1 MNVVEYYFSPDEGG
15 FWRWQDD
22 GNVVAWSDG
31 STIAFR
37 AELLAVYRRLSTSAL
52 PPFGAVLLLMAAC
65 RESWRESPKK
75 FDTLHRRL
83 LKFVTSKEREEFL
96 DRVAAGLDRVCALPE
111 KLRAYTGAKAELAAM
126 VFEDQRETP
135 PPRAY
140 ERLIAELEQGIGERP
155 ETQRTARI
163 DVDRLLRDLNW
174 LHRGL
179 HRVDA
184 EALAARLQTGLEQPL
199 EPADVELPTAAGARR
214 LLAEL
219 QDDEELGGIA
229 RLAKQLLPTV
239 HLPTPLS
246 YPDDLPVGGVSDI
259 SNRGSLDRL
268 LLSELAHEDLT
279 LAVRVAMNEALYL
292 RREVP
297 PTPPP
302 RRRIV
307 LLDSGLRMWGV
318 PRVYAAAVGL
328 AFAADARDDTAIDV
342 LRPAGGE
349 LCDVDFASSVGIASH
364 LEVLDHRLHPGE
376 ALPAL
381 TERMEELHENTD
393 VVIVTGADVYSDH
406 EFRRLL
412 TEQAWPEVHVATVDR
427 DGRFEL
433 HLQTPRGAK
442 PLRQAQFALDD
453 ILQPPQK
460 PTTSLVSSYEVRPTI
475 FCEPSFP
482 LLLSHP
488 KDAERSWHVQDFGA
502 LTYARD
508 GRLLHWADAEHGARQ
523 IAEGLPPGALHW
535 AGSRAENGMI
545 PAVIGKL
552 SGKGLYAV
560 QIYTSG
566 SCRWSRLQIDMPQPK
581 FAFVHHLTVF
591 AADGTH
597 LIACGLTSGQTL
609 ARLSTAEL
617 RHEGGRFFSNS
628 HERGTRVWKA
638 ASFNGSQVVLTDF
651 YTESL
656 ERTRLLGVFETVNH
670 EGPYG
675 IRRDGS
681 LWNFGTNQARRVRQ
695 LETYPPTMVR
705 GASRNGK
712 RLVLATTPHPPRGD
726 VLLDVGTL
734 VTEGIPAGRSL
745 PEALEMELFRTIKP
759 VTLRHR
765 FQGVGVDTQDR
776 LTLIGR
782 RDSCWPLTYD
792 RRDGTIR
799 LPSQPVA
806 VQLKTRAAFETL
818 DQSREN
824 RYGLAV
830 AKFGETGRAILDE
843 RGLLHLQ
850 STDSSVPEMTLVLV
864 EGAIAG
870 WVAGVGLWGPDYF
883 TGESP
888 ALSERRAK
896 RDHLQAFV
904 QRIV

>member
-1 MNVVEYYFSPDEGG
+1 MNVIEYYFSPDENA

-22 GNVVAWSDG
+22 GNVVAWTDG

-52 PPFGAVLLLMAAC
+52 PPFGAVLLLLAAC
-65 RESWRESPKK
+65 RESWREPPKK
-75 FDTLHRRL
+75 FNTLHRRL
-83 LKFVTSKEREEFL
+83 LTFVNSTEREGFL
-96 DRVAAGLDRVCALPE
+96 DSVAAGLDKVCALPE
-111 KLRAYTGAKAELAAM
+111 KLRTYTGAKAELAAM

-140 ERLIAELEQGIGERP
+140 ERLIAELEQGVGERL
-155 ETQRTARI
+155 ETRRTSRV

-179 HRVDA
+179 NRVDA
-184 EALAARLQTGLEQPL
+184 GALAARLQTGLEQPL
-199 EPADVELPTAAGARR
+199 APADVELPTAAGARR

-219 QDDEELGGIA
+219 QDDDELGGIA

-268 LLSELAHEDLT
+268 LLSELAHDDLT

-297 PTPPP
+297 PTPPL

-328 AFAADARDDTAIDV
+328 AFAADARNDTAIDV
-342 LRPAGGE
+342 VRPAGGE
-349 LCDVDFASSVGIASH
+349 LCDVDFGSSVGIASH

-376 ALPAL
+376 ALSAL
-381 TERMEELHENTD
+381 AERMENFRESTD
-393 VVIVTGADVYSDH
+393 VVIVTGADVYADR

-412 TEQAWPEVHVATVDR
+412 AEQAWPEVHVATVDR
-427 DGRFEL
+427 DGRFDL
-433 HLQTPRGAK
+433 QLQTPRGAK
-442 PLRQAQFALDD
+442 SLRQAQFALDD
-453 ILQPPQK
+453 ILQPPKK
-460 PTTSLVSSYEVRPTI
+460 PTTSLVSSYEVRPAI
-475 FCEPSFP
+475 FSEPNFP

-488 KDAERSWHVQDFGA
+488 KDAERSWYVSDFGA

-508 GRLLHWADAEHGARQ
+508 GRLLHWADAHHGARQ
-523 IAEGLPPGALHW
+523 IAEGLPPGNLLW

-552 SGKGLYAV
+552 SAQGLYAV

-566 SCRWSRLQIDMPQPK
+566 SCRWSRLQIDIAHPK
-581 FAFVHHLTVF
+581 YAFVYQLTAFVGD
-591 AADGTH
+591 ATH
-597 LIACGLTSGQTL
+597 LVACGLASGQTV
-609 ARLSTAEL
+609 ARLSTAEH

-638 ASFNGSQVVLTDF
+638 ASFNGSQAVLTDF

-656 ERTRLLGVFETVNH
+656 ERTRLVGVFETVAQ

-675 IRRDGS
+675 VRRDGA
-681 LWNFGTNQARRVRQ
+681 LWNFGTNHPRRVRQ
-695 LETYPPTMVR
+695 LESYPPLMMR
-705 GASRNGK
+705 GVSRNGK
-712 RLVLATTPHPPRGD
+712 RLVLSTTPHPPRGD

-734 VTEGIPAGRSL
+734 VTESIPAGRSL
-745 PEALEMELFRTIKP
+745 SEALETELFRTIKP

-782 RDSCWPLTYD
+782 RDSYWPLTYD
-792 RRDGTIR
+792 GRDGTIR

-806 VQLKTRAAFETL
+806 TQLKARANFETL
-818 DQSREN
+818 DQSRQN
-824 RYGLAV
+824 RYGLSV
-830 AKFGETGRAILDE
+830 AKFGDTARAVLDE

-904 QRIV
+904 RRVV